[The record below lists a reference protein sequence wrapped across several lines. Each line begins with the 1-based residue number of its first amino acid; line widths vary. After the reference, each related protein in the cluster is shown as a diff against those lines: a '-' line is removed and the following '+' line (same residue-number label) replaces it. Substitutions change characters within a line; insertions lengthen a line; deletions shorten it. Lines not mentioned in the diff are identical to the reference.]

1 MEELQLHDLCE
12 GDFRYVVT
20 CPHCDYRA
28 SLLLVKK
35 PPTGAQRRNRGVL
48 VLTRDNRYWTVRDIA
63 KHLRCSRC
71 KKWLLAGL
79 SGEPTKAMLSRLLR
93 RERVSRSVIAFQG
106 GLLFSDTKGE

>member
-20 CPHCDYRA
+20 CPHCQYRA

-35 PPTGAQRRNRGVL
+35 APTGVKARNRGVL

-63 KHLRCSRC
+63 RHLRCSSC
-71 KKWLLAGL
+71 KKRLLAGL
-79 SGEPTKAMLSRLLR
+79 SGEPSKAMLSRLLS
-93 RERVSRSVIAFQG
+93 RERVTRSVIAFQG
-106 GLLFSDTKGE
+106 GLLFSDSEGG